1 MRPEPSRE
9 PRDLEADTVL
19 VTVATLRPT
28 AGWLSWLRLIGPQ
41 DFTLA
46 PEPD

>member
-9 PRDLEADTVL
+9 PRDTVL